1 MCASFLE
8 ESPIG
13 MLNLK
18 MLMYGLVSI
27 FKTLLGQKFILT
39 QFSGKSL
46 IVKEK
51 KNTVNQGKV
60 VFTTSYH
67 GVLDLSHSC
76 SYPAISTNIST
87 KISQIPITRYFS
99 FNLIKVGG
107 RIQSSS

>member
-51 KNTVNQGKV
+51 KI
-60 VFTTSYH
+60 
-67 GVLDLSHSC
+67 L
-76 SYPAISTNIST
+76 
-87 KISQIPITRYFS
+87 
-99 FNLIKVGG
+99 
-107 RIQSSS
+107 